1 VGAKDLTFTKPK
13 GYDNVNIDK
22 LIDGK
27 AQQAPGDYIT
37 RGLLF
42 HYHEIITQNRKSNE
56 KKSELLKEGL
66 RDSLLSFFM
75 LCLSIIVISFVC
87 G

>member
-1 VGAKDLTFTKPK
+1 MHYISAFIPW
-13 GYDNVNIDK
+13 DK

-56 KKSELLKEGL
+56 KKSELLKEGWMWKNFYIRQL
-66 RDSLLSFFM
+66 AAAYRLETFRWKM
-75 LCLSIIVISFVC
+75 Q
-87 G
+87 